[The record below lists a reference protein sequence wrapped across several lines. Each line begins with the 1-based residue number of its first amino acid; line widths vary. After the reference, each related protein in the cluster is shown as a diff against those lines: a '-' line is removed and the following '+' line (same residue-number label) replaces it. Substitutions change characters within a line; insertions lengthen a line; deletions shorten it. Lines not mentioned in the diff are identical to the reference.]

1 MNTPSDNQIL
11 DRGFDYDYELTIWIQ
26 PVNQKSFCDFK
37 ESLSSIIHPLE
48 LCSNEFELGG
58 IACRISEV
66 QKQPPTFDNVPYA
79 KYVFCITIDIPG
91 EIIWGLIARQ
101 FAIALTVGIRTKFES
116 RYLVTNEEDCFILFS
131 GTNLPQ
137 YINSNYESWNNGE
150 LNGFR
155 HIDAVAI
162 GV

>member
-1 MNTPSDNQIL
+1 MNITSDNAIL
-11 DRGFDYDYELTIWIQ
+11 DRGFDYDYELSIWIQ

-37 ESLSSIIHPLE
+37 ESLRSIIHPLE
-48 LCSNEFELGG
+48 LSLNEFNLGG
-58 IACRISEV
+58 ISCRISEV
-66 QKQPPTFDNVPYA
+66 QKQPPKFDGVPSEKYA
-79 KYVFCITIDIPG
+79 FCITIDIPS

-101 FAIALTVGIRTKFES
+101 FAIALTVGVRTKFES
-116 RYLVTNEEDCFILFS
+116 RYLVTNEVDCFILFS

-150 LNGFR
+150 LNSFR
-155 HIDAVAI
+155 HVDAVAI